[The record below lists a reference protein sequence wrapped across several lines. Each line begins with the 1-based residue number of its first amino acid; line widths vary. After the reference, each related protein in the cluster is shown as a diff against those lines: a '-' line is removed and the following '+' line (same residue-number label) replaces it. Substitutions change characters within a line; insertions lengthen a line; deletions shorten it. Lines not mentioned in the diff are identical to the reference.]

1 MLGYARTRGVSMRL
15 RRGCIGLGLG
25 IGIGW
30 GSAAQAG
37 ECDSTGNDG
46 DIAWNGLRHD
56 SFDLSYRTPFGAV
69 TAGSGTVTLRL
80 RTCRDDADRVRLRIW
95 DAVAAEERW
104 VSLSPDGT
112 GTDPALGAVDF
123 WAVDLP
129 VPAAPTILYYF
140 FEVGQGADVDY
151 YVDDDPRFAG
161 GGTGAVSDG
170 WDDSRSFQLTVY
182 DPAFTVPAWYTEG
195 AAYQVFP
202 DRFRDGD
209 PSNNPVEGGGWW
221 YGGETDRVLA
231 WGEPFAGDC
240 AGADQ
245 KRAQCFAGGDLAGI
259 RAELPSIAEMGVT
272 TLYLNPIF
280 EAATNHRYDTINYLH
295 IDPELGT
302 LDDFDA
308 LVADADALGIRLVLD
323 GVFNHVSADSI
334 YFDLYSRWDA
344 SGALTSAGGRG
355 TNDGSGACESTDSPY
370 RSWFFIPHR
379 WAAGRDERTGETV
392 TCAGGE
398 TYEAW
403 ATFFHIPKLNAA
415 DPGVRE
421 MFWDHPDAVGPWWL
435 ARGAGGWRLDV
446 AADVDRG
453 LAHDPGN
460 DFWEGFRESVKAAR
474 PDSVIIGEE
483 WGDATALLLGP
494 ELDTVMNY
502 RWRSA
507 ALDWMFDGCAPGP
520 GCEGDGFSDN
530 DSSAWRDSG
539 RIDRIDEAGL
549 LARLESIRE
558 DTPPPAWLGMYNL
571 LGSHDTSRVGWL
583 LQMVS
588 GGDAALAR
596 EKLRFLTVFQFT
608 YPGVP
613 AVYMGDEVG
622 VAPASNWD
630 GGLWQDDP
638 WNRATYPWADLGFS
652 PDTGLRDWVVRVGQ
666 LRASSPA
673 LRGGDYETIAA
684 DPTQQV
690 FAYLRRAGTDARLVV
705 LHRGAAPRE
714 IEFPSP
720 FPDGTVLEDALSGDR
735 LTVAD
740 GRISATVGGLSG
752 SVWGVVSGSGDTG
765 IPDDTG
771 SGDGGGDGGGGSAD
785 GGAGSGADG
794 SGGDSATPDGGPGP
808 WGRAADPKGCGCSP
822 LGAPVGGVVW
832 LGGAL
837 ALWIRRRAVPRRSP

>member
-1 MLGYARTRGVSMRL
+1 MRL
-15 RRGCIGLGLG
+15 RRGCIGLGAALAL
-25 IGIGW
+25 GW
-30 GSAAQAG
+30 GRAATAG
-37 ECDSTGNDG
+37 ECDTTGNDG

-56 SFDLSYRTPFGAV
+56 SFDSAYRAPFGAV
-69 TAGSGTVTLRL
+69 PAGSGSVTLRL

-104 VSLSPDGT
+104 VALSRDGSA
-112 GTDPALGAVDF
+112 TDPALGAVDL
-123 WAVDLP
+123 WSVTLP
-129 VPAAPTILYYF
+129 VPGAPTILYYF
-140 FEVGQGADVDY
+140 FEVGQGEDVDY

-182 DPAFTVPAWYTEG
+182 DPAFSVPAWYTEG

-209 PSNNPVEGGGWW
+209 PANNPVDGGGWW
-221 YGGETDRVLA
+221 YGGETDRALA
-231 WGEPFAGDC
+231 WGAPFAGDC

-259 RAELPSIAEMGVT
+259 RAQLPQVAEMGVR

-302 LDDFDA
+302 LADFDA
-308 LVADADALGIRLVLD
+308 LVAEADALGIRLVLD

-344 SGALTSAGGRG
+344 GGALTSPGGQG
-355 TNDGSGACESTDSPY
+355 SNDGSGACESADSVY

-421 MFWDHPDAVGPWWL
+421 MFWDAPDAVGPWWVG
-435 ARGAGGWRLDV
+435 RGAGGWRLDV

-460 DFWEGFRESVKAAR
+460 DFWEGFRSSVKAEQ
-474 PDSVIIGEE
+474 PDAVIIGEE

-520 GCEGDGFSDN
+520 GCDGDGFSDN
-530 DSSAWRDSG
+530 DSAAWRDSG

-558 DTPPPAWLGMYNL
+558 DTPPPAWMGMYNL

-588 GGDAALAR
+588 GGDATLAR

-630 GGLWQDDP
+630 GGVWQDDP

-652 PDTGLRDWVVRVGQ
+652 PDTALRDWVVTMGQ
-666 LRASSPA
+666 LRAGSPA
-673 LRGGDYETIAA
+673 LHAGAYETVSA
-684 DPTQQV
+684 DPSQQV
-690 FAYLRRAGTDARLVV
+690 FAYLRSAGEDARLVV
-705 LHRGAAPRE
+705 LHRGASSRSVSV
-714 IEFPSP
+714 PSP
-720 FPDGTVLEDALSGDR
+720 FPDGTVLEDALSGAAV
-735 LTVAD
+735 TVSD
-740 GRISATVGGLSG
+740 GAVAFTAAALSG
-752 SVWGVVSGSGDTG
+752 SVWAVAAPSEDTG
-765 IPDDTG
+765 DPEDTG
-771 SGDGGGDGGGGSAD
+771 TSGGGDSGGGGVGGDGSD
-785 GGAGSGADG
+785 GGAS
-794 SGGDSATPDGGPGP
+794 DSANPDDGPGP
-808 WGRAADPKGCGCSP
+808 WGRPADGKACGCAAP
-822 LGAPVGGVVW
+822 GATAGGLAW
-832 LGGAL
+832 LGGL
-837 ALWIRRRAVPRRSP
+837 VALWARRRTGRRRSG